1 MMKDK
6 SGMYNFYTP
15 LPEHTIIDVSTQ
27 GDHLVT
33 VQHLKTGETR
43 QIEGKILCS
52 RKTFPTETESAEN
65 KFFFF
70 FHCSLI
76 LCNFNWISTGSTT
89 TVQHI
94 NEELQ

>member
-6 SGMYNFYTP
+6 SGNYDYYTP

-43 QIEGKILCS
+43 QIEGKKFVLLCFYPQVQQITLDAIVHSFILY
-52 RKTFPTETESAEN
+52 
-65 KFFFF
+65 
-70 FHCSLI
+70 
-76 LCNFNWISTGSTT
+76 NFNWITTRSTATF
-89 TVQHI
+89 
-94 NEELQ
+94 

>member
-6 SGMYNFYTP
+6 SGTYDYYTP

-43 QIEGKILCS
+43 QIEGKNARLH
-52 RKTFPTETESAEN
+52 KLFHGETF
-65 KFFFF
+65 
-70 FHCSLI
+70 
-76 LCNFNWISTGSTT
+76 
-89 TVQHI
+89 
-94 NEELQ
+94 

>member
-6 SGMYNFYTP
+6 TGVYDYYSP

-43 QIEGKILCS
+43 QIEGIHLS
-52 RKTFPTETESAEN
+52 IHN
-65 KFFFF
+65 DVV
-70 FHCSLI
+70 
-76 LCNFNWISTGSTT
+76 N
-89 TVQHI
+89 
-94 NEELQ
+94 